1 MGCAMGF
8 LLFWLRSAGTGVA
21 ESRRGDCLD
30 MNARVFCKI
39 TVGIL
44 AVGSFIFLALHSTG
58 ADRYGAARRS
68 SSREQSTL
76 EARARA
82 TLSVTNG
89 TLKLAGL
96 EHPVIVLRD
105 PWGVPHIYAE
115 NEHDL
120 FFAQGFVAA
129 QDRLFQMELWKRV
142 GQGRLAEVFGPAYL
156 ERDINARRLA
166 YRGSMADE
174 YTSYAADAKQIL
186 EAFAQGINAEIALRT
201 AQGGP
206 GLPLEFQLAGFAPE
220 PWKPE
225 DCLSRMA
232 GFPMTRNAVTE
243 LLHAK
248 LVTLLGTK
256 KASTLLNLDPPITLD
271 SFPGEDLTLL
281 TPELLRDLQGSDSSM
296 TMPPNLAT
304 AIALPEEEGSS
315 KWASNNWVVSGKV
328 TASGR
333 PLLSNDPHRT
343 IDKSPALRYIVH
355 LVAPGW
361 NVIGATEPGTPG
373 VQDGHNERVGWG
385 WTIFGMDQQDLYLEK
400 LDTNNSQRYT
410 TESGWEQMKVRK
422 STFHVKG
429 KADVT
434 VEMKFTRHGPVLW
447 EDSAT
452 HRALA
457 LRWVG
462 AEPGTAGYMASLSL
476 DRVQNWQEFEEA
488 VKRWKLPTHNI
499 VYADVEGNI
508 GEHSVGMA
516 PIRKNFT
523 GTMPVPGEGAYEW
536 AGWVPVPE
544 LPHQFNPERGFV
556 VTANQ
561 RMTGKDFAYN
571 VGFEWLEPFRANRVT
586 EVLSEAVKS
595 GHKLTREDMEQ
606 LQSDVT
612 SLPAR
617 ELAQLLRAA
626 AGSSEDAPTQMIL
639 RWNSAVER
647 ESPAAAIYELWQV
660 EIEKEMLHR
669 LAPESAWKALEGHV
683 SLTVILNSL
692 EHPDKDTFGTQPQAA
707 RDKLLLDTL
716 KTAIEKMKKL
726 QGAEPS
732 DWSWGRLHTVTFHHP
747 LELLPGTRELFTIGP
762 LARPGDSYTV
772 NNASYTG
779 GKFDQASGPSYRE
792 ILDVGN
798 WDESV
803 VANVP
808 GESGQPGSP
817 HYADLVPLWDQ
828 AHYFPMLYSQAAVE
842 KQAKDRLVLEP
853 APKSKGAMH

>member
-1 MGCAMGF
+1 MKP
-8 LLFWLRSAGTGVA
+8 WP
-21 ESRRGDCLD
+21 
-30 MNARVFCKI
+30 FCKI
-39 TVGIL
+39 TLVLL
-44 AVGSFIFLALHSTG
+44 ALGSLAYPALHSSG
-58 ADRYGAARRS
+58 ADRHDADPGVP
-68 SSREQSTL
+68 SREQANL
-76 EARARA
+76 EARAHSA
-82 TLSVTNG
+82 LSVVNG
-89 TLKLAGL
+89 MLKLPGL
-96 EHPVIVLRD
+96 EHSVNVLRD
-105 PWGVPHIYAE
+105 PWGVPHIYAQ

-166 YRGSMADE
+166 YRGSMAEE
-174 YTSYAADAKQIL
+174 YASYAPDAKQIV

-201 AQGGP
+201 APGGP

-225 DCLSRMA
+225 DCLNRMA

-256 KASTLLNLDPPITLD
+256 KASALLNLDPPITLD
-271 SFPGEDLTLL
+271 SFPGEDLTGLS
-281 TPELLRDLQGSDSSM
+281 PELLRNLQGSDSSM
-296 TMPPNLAT
+296 TMPPNLVT
-304 AIALPEEEGSS
+304 AFALPEEQGSN
-315 KWASNNWVVSGKV
+315 KWASNNWVVSGKLTV
-328 TASGR
+328 SGR

-343 IDKSPALRYIVH
+343 VDKSPALRYIVH

-400 LDTNNSQRYT
+400 LDTNNSQRYE
-410 TESGWEQMKVRK
+410 TESGWNQMEVRK

-434 VEMKFTRHGPVLW
+434 VEMKYTRHGPVLW
-447 EDSAT
+447 EDAAT

-462 AEPGTAGYMASLSL
+462 AEPGTAGYMGNLSL
-476 DRVQNWQEFEEA
+476 DRVKNWQEFEEA

-499 VYADVEGNI
+499 VYADVDGNI
-508 GEHSVGMA
+508 GEHSVGME
-516 PIRKNFT
+516 PVRKNFT
-523 GTMPVPGEGAYEW
+523 GTMPVPGEGGYEW
-536 AGWVPVPE
+536 AGWVPVTE

-561 RMTGKDFAYN
+561 RMTGKEFAYN
-571 VGFEWLEPFRANRVT
+571 VGFEWSEPFRANRIT
-586 EVLSEAVKS
+586 EVLSEAATS

-617 ELAQLLRAA
+617 ELVQLLRSA
-626 AGSSEDAPTQMIL
+626 AGSSEDAPTQMLL
-639 RWNSAVER
+639 RWNAAVER
-647 ESPAAAIYELWQV
+647 ESPASAIYELWQV

-669 LAPESAWKALEGHV
+669 LAPESAWKTLEGRV
-683 SLTVILNSL
+683 PLTVVLNTL
-692 EHPDKDTFGTQPQAA
+692 EHPDQETFGTQPQVA

-716 KTAIEKMKKL
+716 KTAVEKLKKL
-726 QGAEPS
+726 QRAES
-732 DWSWGRLHTVTFHHP
+732 SYWSWGRLHSVTFHHP
-747 LELLPGTRELFTIGP
+747 LELLPGARELFTIGP
-762 LARPGDSYTV
+762 LARPGDSHTV
-772 NNASYTG
+772 NNASYAG
-779 GKFDQASGPSYRE
+779 EKFDQVSGPSYRE

-803 VANVP
+803 VMNVP

-817 HYADLVPLWDQ
+817 HYADLVLLWDQ
-828 AHYFPMLYSQAAVE
+828 TQYFPMLYSQAAVE
-842 KQAKDRLVLEP
+842 KQSTDRLVLEP
-853 APKSKGAMH
+853 APNPKGSKP